1 MPPGFAKVN
10 YQFTDLHLRNYQ
22 ARKKLQQLQETNAE
36 WLKCLE
42 GKIPKRKKKAEKD
55 PEKVLEEP
63 SMVQPKKRNALKN
76 LQNKWRSLQKKTN
89 HQSSPKGIFNGK
101 GIAIKNQDKKA
112 QSPMKAKYRSKQHV
126 RITMAH
132 YYKSMK

>member
-1 MPPGFAKVN
+1 MPRSTTN
-10 YQFTDLHLRNYQ
+10 LLTDLHLRNYQ

-63 SMVQPKKRNALKN
+63 SMVQPKKRK
-76 LQNKWRSLQKKTN
+76 RSEKSSEQVEVFAEEN
-89 HQSSPKGIFNGK
+89 QSSILPQAKASPLK
-101 GIAIKNQDKKA
+101 IKIKKPRGPRKPSTA
-112 QSPMKAKYRSKQHV
+112 ASS
-126 RITMAH
+126 T
-132 YYKSMK
+132 